1 MREMNRECTYS
12 EFLAIMRAS
21 ILQDSKKYK
30 FSLDDYDH
38 AGLPFSDDDEK
49 TDDSD
54 DDEISTN

>member
-49 TDDSD
+49 
-54 DDEISTN
+54 STN